1 MREFISRSRTRRFE
15 RMLLLFLERFYR
27 SFDSNLQWGKD
38 MVLPSADGTLD
49 VFWWHCL
56 LLHIQLQRTTGASD
70 ETLYVDVIF
79 HLCLLLDPIFLRIF
93 VWTLLRLTFQ
103 RHCLLRSINKIEN
116 FRNHPLRD
124 PFLVRLLLQYDH
136 RPKHLS
142 LFWPYSDSTRP
153 IQKARIKI
161 YQVLYDSTLNFSDSN
176 NH

>member
-1 MREFISRSRTRRFE
+1 MRQRYGTSFCRWDSRC
-15 RMLLLFLERFYR
+15 FL
-27 SFDSNLQWGKD
+27 
-38 MVLPSADGTLD
+38 MALPSSTYTITKDYRRIR
-49 VFWWHCL
+49 W
-56 LLHIQLQRTTGASD
+56 
-70 ETLYVDVIF
+70 TLYVDVVF

-136 RPKHLS
+136 RPEHLS
-142 LFWPYSDSTRP
+142 VFWPYSDSTRP

-161 YQVLYDSTLNFSDSN
+161 YQVLYDSTLNFSGSN